1 VLARAGRDNFGVRER
16 MQEFIL
22 SQGPHSANAHS
33 YVARREIS
41 LLPIAAATLAANCW
55 CSRNYIATS
64 NYKLP
69 WLSGAESS
77 EQKRLHLSTISTL
90 ACSVCAAIT
99 QTYTHSA
106 QWDERERERI
116 CRGGI
121 PALRRNSLPA
131 DPLLR
136 APACARCNS
145 TFLGSCCNWIRVVI
159 KGGILRIAL
168 RKQS

>member
-1 VLARAGRDNFGVRER
+1 

-41 LLPIAAATLAANCW
+41 LLPMAAAALAANCW

-77 EQKRLHLSTISTL
+77 EQKRLHLSAISTL

-106 QWDERERERI
+106 HNGTRERI

-121 PALRRNSLPA
+121 PALPRNSLRA
-131 DPLLR
+131 DPLSR

-168 RKQS
+168 RKQSSIYCTRALARASAL